1 MANFTNYNELMH
13 KALMIAK
20 ERGVKEQK
28 EFDVI
33 IMEVFQADSRERA
46 KGE

>member
-13 KALMIAK
+13 KALTIAW

-28 EFDVI
+28 DLNAI
-33 IMEVFQADSRERA
+33 IMEVFQADRRER
-46 KGE
+46 K